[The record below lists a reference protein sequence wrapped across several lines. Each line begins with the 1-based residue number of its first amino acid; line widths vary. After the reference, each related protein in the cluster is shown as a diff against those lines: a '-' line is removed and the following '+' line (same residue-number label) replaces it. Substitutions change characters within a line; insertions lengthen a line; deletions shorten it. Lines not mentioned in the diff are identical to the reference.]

1 MKRYI
6 FAAGTAVLAA
16 ASCSID
22 ENKLEQPYE
31 EGTRITLSGQ
41 TSLDTKVSIGEKDGE
56 TYPLLWATGDVIR
69 ISTKGAAAAT
79 DETPAPAGTFSN
91 EAAELFGESAGST
104 SGVFQ
109 TTNAL
114 NTDEAMDLVITYP
127 GTAVYSEGV
136 LTSAIPVFQTQRS
149 ANSSIHVGN
158 YALAYDND
166 VKLEAGQTEGVT
178 FSLEQKT
185 AFVKV
190 IVSTSEYSTYNL
202 TEVTMYSEGAGLAGN
217 VSVDTETG
225 ELTVTD
231 PSDKVGAKISR
242 PSLFSDTQE
251 VYFTAIPCDL
261 TGKDVYIT
269 VKMQNPNGP
278 ETVTV
283 PVKVDGGKLEAS
295 KLSVIKLT
303 GISSSSVEWEWYDPV
318 ETRDLVDKWAY
329 GRQNTFFI
337 EVKPSGEEPDHLKI
351 DVKARGDIS
360 MVKEPKY
367 YGLLSPS
374 DYNGRQVIY
383 LPNNVTAYQSKPTN
397 MVNADYTIDVYS
409 NDQSKNVSSWG
420 VVAIYDED
428 YNILWSFMI
437 WKYLTGDEPKDVKY
451 PVGDIVLMD
460 RILGA
465 KWSYRYAIKEKDGE
479 LDPTYAYFQW
489 GRKDPFMWSNAGQEH
504 FNKQLTPAGTS
515 LADVIAKPYMFNAYV
530 NAGGVNS
537 LGDWQTEEHPTD
549 LWGGSVVSAEGGY
562 DESVTGH
569 KTVFDPCPEGYRVPD
584 PKVFA
589 EVRRSGVRWE
599 YPNGSS
605 GQDAQLKENPHLF
618 NEDSPFYSKSQAV
631 IAYPLGNGEY
641 DYWPYAGVHYGNNAN
656 WGNRTPSNENYGA
669 VYWSNC
675 LSTNTNSGVAM
686 EYCYSSTVY
695 NSRYAGVRAQGFTV
709 RCQKDTENR

>member
-6 FAAGTAVLAA
+6 FAAGAAVLAV

-22 ENKLEQPYE
+22 ENKLERPYE
-31 EGTRITLSGQ
+31 GGARITLSGQ

-79 DETPAPAGTFSN
+79 DENPAPAGTFSN
-91 EAAELFGESAGST
+91 EAAELFGESAGSI

-136 LTSAIPVFQTQRS
+136 LTSTIPVFQTQRS

-166 VKLEAGQTEGVT
+166 VKLEAGQTEDVT

-190 IVSTSEYSTYNL
+190 IVSTSEYSAYNL
-202 TEVTMYSEGAGLAGN
+202 SEVTMYSEDAELAGD
-217 VSVDTETG
+217 VSVDTGTG
-225 ELTVTD
+225 EMTVTD

-261 TGKDVYIT
+261 TGKEVYIT
-269 VKMQNPNGP
+269 VKMQNPDGP
-278 ETVTV
+278 ETVTI
-283 PVKVDGGKLEAS
+283 PIKVDGNRLEAS
-295 KLSVIKLT
+295 KLSVIELT
-303 GISSSSVEWEWYDPV
+303 GISSSSVEWKWYDPV

-337 EVKPSGEEPDHLKI
+337 EVKPSGEGPDHLTI

-383 LPNNVTAYQSKPTN
+383 LPNNVTGYESVPANT
-397 MVNADYTIDVYS
+397 VNADYTIDVYS

-437 WKYLTGDEPKDVKY
+437 WKYLTGDEPQDVTY

-465 KWSYRYAIKEKDGE
+465 KWSYRYAIEEKGGE

-489 GRKDPFMWSNAGQEH
+489 GRKDPFMWSNSGQTH
-504 FNKQLTPAGTS
+504 FNKQLTPAGTG
-515 LADVIAKPYMFNAYV
+515 LADVIAVPYMFNSYV

-537 LGDWQTEEHPTD
+537 LGDWQTEEHPTG
-549 LWGGSVVSAEGGY
+549 LWGGSVTSEEGGY

-605 GQDAQLKENPHLF
+605 GQDAQLKENPDLF

-641 DYWPYAGVHYGNNAN
+641 DYWPYAGVHYGDKAN

-675 LSTNTNSGVAM
+675 MSTNTNSAVSL
-686 EYCYSSTVY
+686 EYCYSSSTY
-695 NSRYAGVRAQGFTV
+695 NARYAGVRAQGFTV